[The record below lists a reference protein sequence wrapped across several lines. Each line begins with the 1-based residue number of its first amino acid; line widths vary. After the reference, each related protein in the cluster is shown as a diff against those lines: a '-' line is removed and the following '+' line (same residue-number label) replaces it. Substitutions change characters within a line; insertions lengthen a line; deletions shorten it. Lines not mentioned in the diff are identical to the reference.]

1 MFQKFKSILMP
12 QANRTYL
19 VLFSVFL
26 CFTMIVPNVIYAGL
40 SEDISDGIKGNISQY
55 KDLMKTAIPSNN
67 FVSTQTMNK
76 NWGSGNYTEVL
87 IEMLGAYTG

>member
-19 VLFSVFL
+19 MLFSAFL

-40 SEDISDGIKGNISQY
+40 SEDISDGIK
-55 KDLMKTAIPSNN
+55 
-67 FVSTQTMNK
+67 NK
-76 NWGSGNYTEVL
+76 K
-87 IEMLGAYTG
+87 MLSKNK